1 MARRPRQVIPGGVYH
16 VMSRG
21 NRREPVF
28 TVDNDCLLFLDLV
41 RQIAMRRQWEVQA
54 YCLMENHYHLV
65 VSTPDADLS
74 AGMRQINGEYAQ
86 WFNRLHGFVGH
97 VFQGRFRSVVV
108 ESDWHFLELSR
119 YLALNPVRAGL
130 CAAPAN
136 WRWGSYGAVV
146 EGATAPLAPALRI
159 LEFFGREVGPAR
171 ERFRSFVEDS
181 REVSFG
187 DRSGS
192 DPDRV
197 ERIGF

>member
-1 MARRPRQVIPGGVYH
+1 M
-16 VMSRG
+16 MSRG

-28 TVDNDCLLFLDLV
+28 LLDSDRLLFLDLV
-41 RQIAMRRQWEVQA
+41 WQIARRREWEVHA

-108 ESDWHFLELSR
+108 ESDWHLLELSR

-130 CAAPAN
+130 CVSPAE
-136 WRWGSYGAVV
+136 WPWGSYRAVV
-146 EGATAPLAPALRI
+146 GSVPTTPAQALKV
-159 LEFFGREVGPAR
+159 LELFGREAATAR
-171 ERFRSFVEDS
+171 ERFREFVEGGAD
-181 REVSFG
+181 VFPG
-187 DRSGS
+187 DMSGS
-192 DPDRV
+192 DPDMV
-197 ERIGF
+197 GEAMA